1 MKKFLASLFK
11 ENKKISSKIILTL
24 VLFCGFV
31 ENNVSAQ
38 NRLFIKVGGN
48 YSYLKKPSYGEPG
61 VSYLYG
67 IGKDWKLYRWIQLRT
82 ELLISNAKAALKDR
96 SVQPSYLIRDFPY
109 LPSQAITINYYDID
123 IQLRYVEIPLL
134 LKVEKSL
141 QKNLSIG
148 LEIGYSLKFPPKD
161 GSRNTIQREIKS
173 TDLTEEERENFRFDY
188 RFTSWPGEDYSYN
201 GRGLCPTVGMYVDYS
216 KLLIGWRYQVDYVD
230 WVSEI
235 RIGED
240 IPLRIFI
247 LSMGYRF

>member
-1 MKKFLASLFK
+1 MKKFLASLFM
-11 ENKKISSKIILTL
+11 ENRKMSSKVILTL
-24 VLFCGFV
+24 LLCCGFV
-31 ENNVSAQ
+31 GNSVNAQ
-38 NRLFIKVGGN
+38 NRLFVKVGGN
-48 YSYLKKPSYGEPG
+48 YSYFKELSYGNPG

-82 ELLISNAKAALKDR
+82 ELLISNANAALKDR

-141 QKNLSIG
+141 QKNLGIG

-173 TDLTEEERENFRFDY
+173 TDLTEEERKNFRFDY
-188 RFTSWPGEDYSYN
+188 RFTGTGENYSYQ
-201 GRGLCPTVGMYVDYS
+201 GRGLCPTVGTYVDYS
-216 KLLIGWRYQVDYVD
+216 RFQVGLRYQVDYVR
-230 WVSEI
+230 WVSDI
-235 RIGED
+235 VIGKD
-240 IPLRIFI
+240 VPLRIFV
-247 LSMGYRF
+247 LSMSYRL